1 MATCPVCGRDI
12 EAQNPSETDYAD
24 REFAP
29 AQAEYEGESYRFCS
43 EDCKQRFES
52 DPDEYA

>member
-1 MATCPVCGRDI
+1 MATCPVCDRDV
-12 EAQNPSETDYAD
+12 EAQNPSETDYGD
-24 REFAP
+24 QEFAP